1 MKNRSNKRD
10 FTDKIFT
17 AVILVLFAVYLVLWL
32 KVEAAMP
39 RYIVGAALLIV
50 ALVFK
55 LTDMKLQKKEKEKH
69 IENEEP
75 KENQENE
82 EN

>member
-55 LTDMKLQKKEKEKH
+55 LTDMKLQKKEKEEH

-75 KENQENE
+75 KENE